1 MLQNNVIQI
10 TTAKLVGAT
19 LLPSSVLL
27 ISGVIIWR
35 VWRNKQN
42 SLQAETNLLND
53 ELRQMKEQMADIQK
67 TTAQTSPSSVAPP
80 SPKQSKNP
88 GKSSS
93 DIGLF
98 EFLIEDNVQMRQ

>member
-67 TTAQTSPSSVAPP
+67 TTAQTSPSPATPP

-88 GKSSS
+88 GKSSTS
-93 DIGLF
+93 IGLF